1 MAWLPDREIY
11 GPERPSVRDIEPL
24 NRIFS
29 EAFTDRYRRDGM
41 SGVRV
46 PHLNPAIWRFAL
58 EDAGE
63 GAMVWRDADG
73 ELCGFNIV
81 HLSGREGWMGPLAV
95 RPDRQGSGLGKQM
108 IHAGIEWLRARG
120 ARTIGLETMPRT
132 IENIGFYS
140 RLGFVP
146 RHLTVTLVHD
156 LARRPALHPEV
167 LSAAGPARA
176 ERLRACSELTER
188 LMPGT
193 DFTREQVATAD
204 LRIGDTLLVRDSVGV
219 LAGFALYHTAPLAAG
234 RPQDEL
240 RILKLV
246 ARDAET
252 FERLIAAAEAAALA
266 ADIRRVTIRSQT
278 AFGAPYLRLVQLG
291 YRTHWTDLRMT
302 LDGHGE
308 PEIPLEAVVWSNW
321 EI

>member
-1 MAWLPDREIY
+1 M
-11 GPERPSVRDIEPL
+11 
-24 NRIFS
+24 
-29 EAFTDRYRRDGM
+29 
-41 SGVRV
+41 
-46 PHLNPAIWRFAL
+46 
-58 EDAGE
+58 
-63 GAMVWRDADG
+63 
-73 ELCGFNIV
+73 
-81 HLSGREGWMGPLAV
+81 
-95 RPDRQGSGLGKQM
+95 
-108 IHAGIEWLRARG
+108 
-120 ARTIGLETMPRT
+120 
-132 IENIGFYS
+132 
-140 RLGFVP
+140 
-146 RHLTVTLVHD
+146 
-156 LARRPALHPEV
+156 
-167 LSAAGPARA
+167 
-176 ERLRACSELTER
+176 
-188 LMPGT
+188 
-193 DFTREQVATAD
+193 
-204 LRIGDTLLVRDSVGV
+204 RDSVGV